1 MLLFAKVVISSA
13 VVSEELGLHGLPGAF
28 LMTEP
33 LLKQSNDADGQT
45 SRVTTEAIHQII
57 CFVLFGAGFVI
68 SWMTPWTPASIT
80 VISLQICEIA
90 SKLQP
95 CHCQRRLN
103 KSC

>member
-28 LMTEP
+28 LMTAP
-33 LLKQSNDADGQT
+33 LLRRQKSNDADSQT
-45 SRVTTEAIHQII
+45 GLVTTEAIHQMI

-80 VISLQICEIA
+80 VLSLQIFARA
-90 SKLQP
+90 SSFQP
-95 CHCQRRLN
+95 RHCQR
-103 KSC
+103 C